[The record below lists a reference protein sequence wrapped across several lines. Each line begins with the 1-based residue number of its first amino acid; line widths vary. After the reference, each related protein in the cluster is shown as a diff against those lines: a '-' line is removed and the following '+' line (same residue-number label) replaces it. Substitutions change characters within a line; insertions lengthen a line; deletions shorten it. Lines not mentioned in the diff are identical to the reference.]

1 MNGVLATFR
10 RELRA
15 YFFSPLAYM
24 VMCFF
29 LAVSGVIFVLLVS
42 QLNDPRSVGG
52 PPLGFFFQASWL
64 MLLLVIPVLTMRLI
78 SEEMRSG
85 SIEVL
90 MTAPVTEGQVVTGK
104 FLAAFAFYAALWL
117 PTVVY
122 GLSIHIFEKVDWGP
136 VASGYLGVLLI
147 GAFFLAIGV
156 FASSMTRS
164 QLLAAMTTVALLLLL
179 FLVSLFEGADP
190 ADAVLVQAAI
200 MYLILGC
207 VATNAVVIGLGLTRR
222 LFTPDHR
229 LVDATVDRI
238 DDASR
243 LRRDRAGPRSH
254 DHADESRG
262 PRAPRDWQRR
272 PQAPGRP
279 GTGPPSDC
287 PA

>member
-15 YFFSPLAYM
+15 YFFSPLAYV

-78 SEEMRSG
+78 SEEVRSG

-90 MTAPVTEGQVVTGK
+90 MTAPVTEGQVVAGK

-122 GLSIHIFEKVDWGP
+122 GLSIHLYEKMDWGP
-136 VASGYLGVLLI
+136 VAAGYLGVLLI
-147 GAFFLAIGV
+147 GGFFLSIGL
-156 FASSMTRS
+156 FASAMTRS
-164 QLLAAMTTVALLLLL
+164 QLLAAMITVALLLLL
-179 FLVSLFEGADP
+179 FLVSLFEA
-190 ADAVLVQAAI
+190 LFNNETIKQA
-200 MYLILGC
+200 LGFMN
-207 VATNAVVIGLGLTRR
+207 VWNHIAEFSDGIVDSRR
-222 LFTPDHR
+222 LVFYLSGTFFF
-229 LVDATVDRI
+229 LFL
-238 DDASR
+238 ASR
-243 LRRDRAGPRSH
+243 ALEDKKWR
-254 DHADESRG
+254 
-262 PRAPRDWQRR
+262 
-272 PQAPGRP
+272 
-279 GTGPPSDC
+279 
-287 PA
+287 

>member
-15 YFFSPLAYM
+15 YFFSPLAYL

-29 LAVSGVIFVLLVS
+29 LAVSGVIFILLVS

-52 PPLGFFFQASWL
+52 PPMGFFFQATWL

-78 SEEMRSG
+78 SEELRSG

-122 GLSIHIFEKVDWGP
+122 GLSIHLYEKMDWGP

-147 GAFFLAIGV
+147 GAFFLSIGV
-156 FASSMTRS
+156 FASATTRS
-164 QLLAAMTTVALLLLL
+164 QLLAAMMTVAVLLLL
-179 FLVSLFEGADP
+179 FLVSLFEALFNSETVKQ
-190 ADAVLVQAAI
+190 VLGYMNVWSHLEELSDGI
-200 MYLILGC
+200 
-207 VATNAVVIGLGLTRR
+207 VDTRR
-222 LFTPDHR
+222 LVFY
-229 LVDATVDRI
+229 LSGI
-238 DDASR
+238 FFFLFLASR
-243 LRRDRAGPRSH
+243 ALEDKKWR
-254 DHADESRG
+254 
-262 PRAPRDWQRR
+262 
-272 PQAPGRP
+272 
-279 GTGPPSDC
+279 
-287 PA
+287 